1 MTILR
6 RLSPRGPRSGANSG
20 KRLELKPM
28 NKLRQAFVTG
38 LAAALTCWI
47 APAVSADEESAEP
60 ETLRCI
66 NARSIRRTEVINDD
80 YVVFWVQGRRLYLN
94 ELPKSCIGLSQDR
107 RFSFETT
114 TRSLCARDKIR
125 VLKESARGIYEG
137 RSCSLGRFRPTSV
150 DDLGA
155 FIESRTVTPNP
166 EDVES
171 AEVEDIVTD
180 ES

>member
-6 RLSPRGPRSGANSG
+6 RLWGRGPRRGANLG

-28 NKLRQAFVTG
+28 ITLRQALVAG
-38 LAAALTCWI
+38 LAAALMCCI
-47 APAVSADEESAEP
+47 APAVIADEQSAEP

-94 ELPKSCIGLSQDR
+94 ELPKSCTGLSQDR

-125 VLKESARGIYEG
+125 ILKESARGIYEG
-137 RSCSLGRFRPTSV
+137 RSCSLGRFQQTTV
-150 DDLGA
+150 EDLNA
-155 FIESRTVTPNP
+155 FIESRTVTPEP
-166 EDVES
+166 EEVES
-171 AEVEDIVTD
+171 AEVEDVVTD